1 MIKTLQDIGLCL
13 FKNEFIRPQ
22 TLSRHNT
29 ASVYAASVHAAS
41 VHAASV
47 QAASVQAA
55 SVHAVFVHAAPVLR
69 CLAVSCALF
78 LGESFEL

>member
-41 VHAASV
+41 V
-47 QAASVQAA
+47 QAA

>member
-29 ASVYAASVHAAS
+29 ASVYAAS

>member
-29 ASVYAASVHAAS
+29 ASVY
-41 VHAASV
+41 AASV